1 MVDNNISFIVGKST
15 ALLLSAIC
23 LNGIIIDNV
32 YANSEPDLVPENLKI
47 AQNIN
52 SSEIKV
58 FCSKILKPQDI
69 KKIVPELII
78 ETEVLKLEANSTEI
92 PATCPQVERVLI
104 IKLAETNNLTTNREA
119 IKDGIRQFYI
129 EEGYINSLAI
139 LYGSRDILVE
149 EGRVEVVVEARE
161 KLQKYVRDRIEP
173 AANPFNTKK
182 IEDRLRLL
190 QSDPLI
196 ENIEATIK
204 PNEETNTPELLINV
218 TAANSLF
225 GNIGV
230 DNYSPPSIG
239 SERLNLNLGYRNLTG
254 IGDTF
259 AIAYSP
265 RLETFDGTYNL
276 GFNYQAPLNSMNG
289 TLNLEVKIDRNEIIN
304 GEFKS
309 FDIRGE
315 SETYGISYRQPLV
328 LTPREELALSVGF
341 TYRDGQNFLF
351 QNGFPFGQGPDEDGV
366 SRTSVLNLGK
376 EYTRRD
382 PVGAWGF
389 RSQFRVG
396 LDIFDATDN
405 EVPDANGDYIPD
417 GQFFS
422 WLAQIQRIQVLNSN
436 NFLIIQGDLQLTPH
450 SLLPSEQFVV
460 GGGQSVRGY
469 RQNARSGDNGIRF
482 SLEDRITIAKNEAEE
497 PIFVVAPFF
506 NMGAVW
512 NVENNPNKV
521 PNKNFLAALGLG
533 LLWQPAEGLNLRLDY
548 APPLIDLEDETEY
561 NIQDDGLHFSVNY
574 SF

>member
-1 MVDNNISFIVGKST
+1 MVNNNISFMVGKST

-32 YANSEPDLVPENLKI
+32 YANSELYLISENIKI

-58 FCSKILKPQDI
+58 FCSTILKPQDI
-69 KKIVPELII
+69 QEIVPELSI
-78 ETEVLKLEANSTEI
+78 ETELLKLEANSTEI
-92 PATCPQVERVLI
+92 PAICPQVERVII
-104 IKLAETNNLTTNREA
+104 IKLAESNNFLTNRET

-149 EGRVEVVVEARE
+149 EGRVEVVVGGTG
-161 KLQKYVRDRIEP
+161 KLQKYVRDRITP
-173 AANPFNTKK
+173 AANPFNTRK
-182 IEDRLRLL
+182 IEDQLRLL
-190 QSDPLI
+190 KSDPLI
-196 ENIEATIK
+196 ENIEATLR
-204 PNEETNTPELLINV
+204 PNEATNTPELFVNI

-225 GNIGV
+225 GNIGI
-230 DNYSPPSIG
+230 DNYSPPSVG
-239 SERLNLNLGYRNLTG
+239 GEKLNLNLGYRNLTG

-259 AIAYSP
+259 AIAYNP
-265 RLETFDGTYNL
+265 RLEAFDGTYNL

-289 TLNLEVKIDRNEIIN
+289 TLNLGVNIDRNEVVN
-304 GEFKS
+304 GRFES
-309 FDIRGE
+309 LDIRGE
-315 SETYGISYRQPLV
+315 SETYSISYRQPLV
-328 LTPREELALSVGF
+328 LTPREELALSIGF
-341 TYRDGQNFLF
+341 TYRDGQTFTF
-351 QNGFPFGQGPDEDGV
+351 QGPTPFGQGPDEDGV
-366 SRTSVLNLGK
+366 SRTSVFNLGQ

-382 PVGAWGF
+382 PAGAWGF

-396 LDIFDATDN
+396 VDIFDATDN
-405 EVPDANGDYIPD
+405 EVPNSQGDYIPD

-422 WLAQIQRIQVLNSN
+422 WLAQIQRVQVLNDN

-450 SLLPSEQFVV
+450 SLLPSEQFAI
-460 GGGQSVRGY
+460 GGGQSIRGY

-482 SLEDRITIAKNEAEE
+482 SIEDRITIAKNEAEE
-497 PIFVVAPFF
+497 PIFVIAPFF

-512 NVENNPNKV
+512 NVENNPNQV
-521 PNKNFLAALGLG
+521 PDKNFLAALGLG

-548 APPLIDLEDETEY
+548 APPLIDLEDDQEY
-561 NIQDDGLHFSVNY
+561 DIQDDGLHFSVNY